1 MVGRREWLRRTGVGL
16 GGAVVAT
23 TVPTAGCAGES
34 SAPLTASPTFVHGV
48 ASGDPLPDAVIL
60 WTRVTPEADGPIEV
74 RWVVASDPELRDEV
88 LEGTFTTGPE
98 RDYTVKV
105 DVTGL
110 SPATTYYYRFFAL
123 GGRSLV
129 GRTRT
134 APSGAVERARFGVVS
149 CSSFGHGWFHVYR
162 HLATEDLDVVLH
174 LGDYIYEYATDDY
187 GDQRAYEPANEIVS
201 LSDYRTRYAQYRRD
215 RDLQA
220 IHQQHPFICIWD
232 DHESTNN
239 SHRDGADNHQASE
252 GSWEERKAV
261 AYQAYVEWLPVREQE
276 EGKIWRAFSWG
287 TLAELYMLDTRIWGR
302 DAPPEDADDADDPTR
317 QLLGEDQERWL
328 SEGLEASTATWKI
341 LGQQVMVG
349 QLNTGPADMFSP
361 FNLDQW
367 DGYGAARARLFD
379 LLESV
384 ENPIV
389 LTGDIHSHWAIEL
402 TRDPFD
408 PEVYDPS
415 TGAGVVGV
423 ELVTSAVSS
432 PALPDPRLGASL
444 EEGLRR
450 GNPHMKHINFI
461 KRGWIT
467 LDVTPGASQA
477 DFWEIDGVEADDAGD
492 PSFRIAFTVTAGT
505 PRLEQAS
512 GATEPR
518 GDAPELAP
526 GMPEREIPMPREL

>member
-1 MVGRREWLRRTGVGL
+1 MVGRREWLRRTGAGL

-23 TVPTAGCAGES
+23 TVPTAGCAGET
-34 SAPLTASPTFVHGV
+34 SAPLNASPAFGHGV

-60 WTRVTPEADGPIEV
+60 WTRVTPETEGPVEV
-74 RWVVASDPELRDEV
+74 RWVVASDPELRDE
-88 LEGTFTTGPE
+88 LFEGTFTTGPE

-162 HLATEDLDVVLH
+162 HLATEDVDVVLH

-187 GDQRAYEPANEIVS
+187 GSQRAYEPANETVS
-201 LSDYRTRYAQYRRD
+201 LSDYRTRYAHYRRD

-287 TLAELYMLDTRIWGR
+287 TLADLYMLDTRIWGR
-302 DAPPEDADDADDPTR
+302 DAPPEGAGDADDPTR
-317 QLLGEDQERWL
+317 QILGEDQERWL
-328 SEGLEASTATWKI
+328 TEGLEASTATWKI
-341 LGQQVMVG
+341 VGQQVMVG
-349 QLNTGPADMFSP
+349 QLNGGPVDMFSP

-402 TRDPFD
+402 ARDPFD
-408 PEVYDPS
+408 PEAYDPS

-432 PALPDPRLGASL
+432 PALPEPRLGASL
-444 EEGLRR
+444 EAGFRR
-450 GNPHMKHINFI
+450 GNPHLKHINFI
-461 KRGWIT
+461 RRGWIT
-467 LDVTPGASQA
+467 LDVTRTTSQA

-492 PSFRIAFTVTAGT
+492 ASFRIAFTVTSGT

-526 GMPEREIPMPREL
+526 GMPEREVPIPREA

>member
-23 TVPTAGCAGES
+23 TVPTAGCAGET
-34 SAPLTASPTFVHGV
+34 SAPLIASPAFVHGV
-48 ASGDPLPDAVIL
+48 ASGDPLPDAVIV
-60 WTRVTPEADGPIEV
+60 WTRVTPETEGPIEV
-74 RWVVASDPELRDEV
+74 RWVVASDPELRDE
-88 LEGTFTTGPE
+88 LFEGTFTTGPE

-105 DVTGL
+105 DVSGL

-123 GGRSLV
+123 GGGSLV

-174 LGDYIYEYATDDY
+174 LGDYIYEYATDGY
-187 GDQRAYEPANEIVS
+187 GRQRAYEPANEIVS

-239 SHRDGADNHQASE
+239 SHRDGADDHQASE

-287 TLAELYMLDTRIWGR
+287 TLADLYMLDTRIWGR
-302 DAPPEDADDADDPTR
+302 DAPPEDADDADDPSR
-317 QLLGEDQERWL
+317 QILGEDQERWL

-341 LGQQVMVG
+341 VGQQVMVG
-349 QLNTGPADMFSP
+349 QLNTGSADMFMP

-379 LLESV
+379 LLGSV

-402 TRDPFD
+402 ARDPFD
-408 PEVYDPS
+408 PEAYDPS

-432 PALPDPRLGASL
+432 PALPDERLGAGL
-444 EEGLRR
+444 EAALLR

-467 LDVTPGASQA
+467 LDVTPTASQA

-492 PSFRIAFTVTAGT
+492 PSFRIAFTVASGT

-526 GMPEREIPMPREL
+526 GMPEREIPIPRET

>member
-34 SAPLTASPTFVHGV
+34 SAPLTASPAFVHGV
-48 ASGDPLPDAVIL
+48 ASGDPLPDAVIV
-60 WTRVTPEADGPIEV
+60 WTRVTPETEGPIEV

-174 LGDYIYEYATDDY
+174 LGDYIYEYATDGY
-187 GDQRAYEPANEIVS
+187 GRQRAYEPANEIVS

-287 TLAELYMLDTRIWGR
+287 TLADLYMLDTRIWGR
-302 DAPPEDADDADDPTR
+302 DAPPEDADDADDPSR
-317 QLLGEDQERWL
+317 QILGEDQERWL

-341 LGQQVMVG
+341 VGQQVMVG
-349 QLNTGPADMFSP
+349 QLNTGSADMFMP

-379 LLESV
+379 LLGSV

-408 PEVYDPS
+408 PEAYDPS

-432 PALPDPRLGASL
+432 PALPDERLGAGL
-444 EEGLRR
+444 EAALLR

-467 LDVTPGASQA
+467 LDVTPTASQA

-492 PSFRIAFTVTAGT
+492 PSFRIAFTVASGT

-526 GMPEREIPMPREL
+526 GMPEREIPIPRES